1 MVFVDSMYFL
11 KQELMQLYEHNLNIQ
26 KYFLRLKVGCNCA
39 KGTCGYPKKYWV
51 DVKDD
56 IAAFLSQNNIL
67 FEWDFNHRMVLH
79 ELTILQSESGQATQ
93 KIQIMIFE
101 NKIEVR
107 YNLDSSLKK
116 FFSFALDDAPLAM
129 KLVDVLYRDAL
140 NDLAGEIKAIK
151 EKFRKISDKVC
162 GLSEKSAQ
170 IAASSIKALCKNA
183 KLRHFDAIVNI
194 NGMRKQIYYKD
205 FLINPRILFEDSIE
219 EGEKC
224 ILEA

>member
-1 MVFVDSMYFL
+1 MEFMDPRYFL
-11 KQELMQLYEHNLNIQ
+11 RQELKRLYEHNLNIQ

-39 KGTCGYPKKYWV
+39 ERTCDFPKKYWM
-51 DVKDD
+51 DVKEDF
-56 IAAFLSQNNIL
+56 AAFLSKNA
-67 FEWDFNHRMVLH
+67 
-79 ELTILQSESGQATQ
+79 SGLATQ

-107 YNLDSSLKK
+107 YN
-116 FFSFALDDAPLAM
+116 
-129 KLVDVLYRDAL
+129 
-140 NDLAGEIKAIK
+140 NDLAGEIKATK
-151 EKFRKISDKVC
+151 NMFRKISDKVC

-205 FLINPRILFEDSIE
+205 FLVNPRILFEDSIE
-219 EGEKC
+219 EDEKC
-224 ILEA
+224 MLEA